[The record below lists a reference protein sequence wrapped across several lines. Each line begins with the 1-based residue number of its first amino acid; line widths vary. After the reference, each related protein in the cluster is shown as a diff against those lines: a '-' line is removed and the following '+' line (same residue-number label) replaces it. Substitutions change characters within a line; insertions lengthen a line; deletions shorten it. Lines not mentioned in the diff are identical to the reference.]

1 MYSVPTTPVRTPSN
15 KKITGISFTEIN
27 FNYEDINNYADIVKK
42 SLTLKKQQWQNNL
55 ASEKSN
61 IARHNEEIKSF
72 EKKQKSLIATL
83 DKEKKEIHKLQ
94 AEVSNLKVEENTV
107 NERKNFLV
115 MQIDAMKKEIQKQR
129 DSIVAKQLSLEAQ
142 LSKNEPELKRFVDR
156 LAFTMEGA
164 RDDAITF
171 TFTCIYENDSS
182 QPCSFTLNVV
192 PIYTVLEC
200 NPPLDQIEELV
211 SQLNTS
217 RDFYTFVKRIRLAFR
232 ELARAAPKSTGQP
245 QPPQ

>member
-1 MYSVPTTPVRTPSN
+1 MNSVPTTPVRTPSRPYKDTSNFITENNLNNN

-27 FNYEDINNYADIVKK
+27 FNYEELQQKLNLFEDINSYADNVKK

-55 ASEKSN
+55 ASEKSA

-72 EKKQKSLIATL
+72 EKKQKSLIESL

-94 AEVSNLKVEENTV
+94 AEVSNLKIEEDTI

-129 DSIVAKQLSLEAQ
+129 DAIVAKQLSLEAQ
-142 LSKNEPELKRFVDR
+142 LSKNEPELKRFADR

-164 RDDAITF
+164 R
-171 TFTCIYENDSS
+171 
-182 QPCSFTLNVV
+182 
-192 PIYTVLEC
+192 
-200 NPPLDQIEELV
+200 
-211 SQLNTS
+211 
-217 RDFYTFVKRIRLAFR
+217 
-232 ELARAAPKSTGQP
+232 
-245 QPPQ
+245 